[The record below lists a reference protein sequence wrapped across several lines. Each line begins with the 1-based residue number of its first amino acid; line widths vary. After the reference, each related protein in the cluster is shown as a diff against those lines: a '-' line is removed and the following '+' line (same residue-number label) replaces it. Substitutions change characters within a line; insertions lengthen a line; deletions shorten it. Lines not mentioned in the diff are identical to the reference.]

1 MTRENIHAIM
11 LAVSDF
17 IPQEQVLYLRNQ
29 LEKADDR
36 CYDSFI
42 TIKLKSPVTTIL
54 FSVFLGCL
62 GVDRFYIGDTGL
74 GVAKLLLSWL
84 TAGIWPLI
92 DIFLC
97 YKKVKQKNISKLT
110 SLIY

>member
-11 LAVSDF
+11 NAVSDV
-17 IPQEQVLYLRNQ
+17 IPQEQVLYLRNL

-62 GVDRFYIGDTGL
+62 GGRSVLYRRYGTGRRKTFAQL
-74 GVAKLLLSWL
+74 ADCRNL
-84 TAGIWPLI
+84 AAH
-92 DIFLC
+92 
-97 YKKVKQKNISKLT
+97 
-110 SLIY
+110 